1 MKAQPFVESVTN
13 HNAETAADQRRPFVG
28 SWSLEGHSQ
37 RLNGVFP
44 MLWSLTSD
52 GIMFANKASRAF
64 ESTVHG
70 NWISTGQ
77 ATAAFTF
84 KGLIGS
90 ESGAL
95 SASFSVVGIIN
106 YDAATDTI
114 QGSQKV
120 FQDGD
125 DAVVD
130 RTTFHGVR
138 IAVEA
143 LTDA

>member
-1 MKAQPFVESVTN
+1 MKAQPSVAAAIN
-13 HNAETAADQRRPFVG
+13 HQSEAPAGQRQPFVG

-52 GIMFANKASRAF
+52 GIMLANKASRAF

-70 NWISTGQ
+70 SWISTGQ

-95 SASFSVVGIIN
+95 SVSFRVIGIIN

-130 RTTFHGVR
+130 RTTFHGIR

>member
-1 MKAQPFVESVTN
+1 MNNQPSIKSRMN
-13 HNAETAADQRRPFVG
+13 NAEAAPASQRQPFVG

-44 MLWSLTSD
+44 MMWSLTSD
-52 GIMFANKASRAF
+52 GIMFANKSHRAF
-64 ESTVHG
+64 ESTAHG
-70 NWISTGQ
+70 SWISTGKT
-77 ATAAFTF
+77 TAAFTF
-84 KGLIGS
+84 RALIGS
-90 ESGAL
+90 ESGGL
-95 SASFSVVGIIN
+95 SMSIKVVGIIN

-120 FQDGD
+120 FRDGED
-125 DAVVD
+125 GVVD
-130 RTTFHGVR
+130 RTTFHGAR